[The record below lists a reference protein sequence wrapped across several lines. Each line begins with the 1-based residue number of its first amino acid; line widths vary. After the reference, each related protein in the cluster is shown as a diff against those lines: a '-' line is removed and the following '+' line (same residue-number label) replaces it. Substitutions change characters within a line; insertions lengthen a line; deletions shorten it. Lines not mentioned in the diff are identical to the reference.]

1 MSTLKIGFHGGPGG
15 NHDGIGVY
23 YSLFDAAG
31 IPFVIKSVDHYGH
44 CFEASQYSNADHVI
58 VFRLSTAGQNDGYDY
73 DVPLYSATP
82 LAAADLHWF
91 KTLAKL
97 PPEFNK
103 DKVWLE
109 VINEVDKNRAEWLAE
124 FAYEIALKALAG
136 GYKVALFGWSSGE
149 PEKAHWQGPKM
160 LEFLRLCDLYP
171 DRLAVALH
179 EYSYIVSDIL
189 DGYPYKVGRYHLL
202 HQVCDENDIGRP
214 AVLITEWGWEM
225 KKVPEVNGAL
235 NDVDFVAKEYALHK
249 NILGAAIWGLL
260 DYQSSQLANLT
271 QKLIVPVTNLALNT
285 VYPDPIDPPDDG
297 EETMSL
303 VTVKF
308 YSPTE
313 LLSSQEIL
321 PPEGTV
327 MVTTDV
333 LLGMP
338 ATPPP
343 DDSGGDGDNEPVP
356 PVTPPSVVIN
366 DIVDTLPKHST
377 LSYSD
382 RAGGEDDV
390 TAITI
395 HHTVSGSSLADITAI
410 AGYHVNTKGWAG
422 IAYHYCITAD
432 GQIYQTNRLVTK
444 SAHSGGNNHYAI
456 GIAILGDFTN
466 KQPSAL
472 QLASCEMLVDYLI
485 GERLKKVNH
494 IWGHRDMPTAPDAGT
509 QCPGNTYLDWI
520 GPIANKPLP
529 LPSTKFNGG
538 DAVKVVSSSALNLR
552 ATPFGSVLASYPSGT
567 ELIVSHPYSVKATGF
582 VWWAVDVAG
591 NKGWVAED
599 YIALVGSSP
608 SPIGELID
616 VTPYFVPSGQYG
628 SKIVM
633 KTGSSTQP
641 IQLEKRAGDVI
652 LRKGDGNWIDNVR
665 YQDSEQWKVEGGQVK
680 KGIDTSDAGNGGR
693 DAYDLGWAQW
703 IPQFV
708 QVGQTYNSI
717 PTVRR
722 FNRVDCQT
730 ISTSQANDYLYVKAI
745 IPTWV
750 SPANPS
756 IVLSDVLIVE
766 WRSGTPDL
774 SIPPNETYYFAKS
787 ISYVGWNDN
796 FVVEITQGQAP
807 LSGALD
813 CGL

>member
-1 MSTLKIGFHGGPGG
+1 MSSLSGGHYTKNGIKQLPARVVLSLNGVGLGGDETHSTTITIVRDTRVFPDGEAPPDFNSFDPVATGISWDDYGAYWYAGRTEGGG
-15 NHDGIGVY
+15 NFKTAWNLNPADY
-23 YSLFDAAG
+23 YQICNEQGGNDPWAYQRLVDIERAIMKAA
-31 IPFVIKSVDHYGH
+31 
-44 CFEASQYSNADHVI
+44 NADGRKCCV
-58 VFRLSTAGQNDGYDY
+58 LN
-73 DVPLYSATP
+73 
-82 LAAADLHWF
+82 
-91 KTLAKL
+91 
-97 PPEFNK
+97 
-103 DKVWLE
+103 
-109 VINEVDKNRAEWLAE
+109 
-124 FAYEIALKALAG
+124 LAG
-136 GYKVALFGWSSGE
+136 GSPGDFEMWKSICAPFIVEAWENGGNIYGRHVYGGPDLVDALGNPLPGQPQRVIAELEYLKSIGYKGGVVLTECGLNGGYGTVSFFLFEQQVIDWQDALI
-149 PEKAHWQGPKM
+149 PYA
-160 LEFLRLCDLYP
+160 
-171 DRLAVALH
+171 
-179 EYSYIVSDIL
+179 DIL
-189 DGYPYKVGRYHLL
+189 LGFCWWEIGSTEFEADYTSHMKQLLPY
-202 HQVCDENDIGRP
+202 
-214 AVLITEWGWEM
+214 
-225 KKVPEVNGAL
+225 
-235 NDVDFVAKEYALHK
+235 
-249 NILGAAIWGLL
+249 
-260 DYQSSQLANLT
+260 
-271 QKLIVPVTNLALNT
+271 LNT
-285 VYPDPIDPPDDG
+285 VDLPRWTPPTIDEDDG

-308 YSPTE
+308 YSPTGL
-313 LLSSQEIL
+313 LLSQEL
-321 PPEGTV
+321 VPPEGTV

-333 LLGMP
+333 LLGTQ

-343 DDSGGDGDNEPVP
+343 DDNGDGDDEPVP
-356 PVTPPSVVIN
+356 PIVPPSVVIN
-366 DIVDTLPKHST
+366 DIVDQLPKHPT
-377 LSYSD
+377 LSYGN

-410 AGYHVNTKGWAG
+410 ASYHVNTRGWSG

-466 KQPSAL
+466 KPPTVM
-472 QLASCEMLVDYLI
+472 QLTSCNQLVDYLI

-538 DAVKVVSSSALNLR
+538 DVVKVVSSSALNLR

-567 ELIVSHPYSVKATGF
+567 ELIVSHPYSVLATGF
-582 VWWAVDVAG
+582 VWWAVEVAG

-599 YIALVGSSP
+599 YIALVGGPP

-616 VTPYFVPSGQYG
+616 VAPYFVPSGQYG

-633 KTGSSTQP
+633 KVGAGTQP
-641 IQLEKRAGDVI
+641 LQLEKRAGDVI

-665 YQDSEQWKVEGGQVK
+665 YQDSEQWRVKDGQIQ
-680 KGIDTSDAGNGGR
+680 KGVDTSDAGNGGR

-703 IPQFV
+703 IPQMV
-708 QVGQTYNSI
+708 QVNQTYHST

-730 ISTSQANDYLYVKAI
+730 ISTSQANDYLTIKAI

-750 SPANPS
+750 SPANPN
-756 IVLSDVLIVE
+756 IVLSKVLIVE

-774 SIPPNETYYFAKS
+774 SVPPNETYYFSKETGG
-787 ISYVGWNDN
+787 YVGWNDN
-796 FVVEITQGQAP
+796 FVVEITEGQAP

-813 CGL
+813 CGQ